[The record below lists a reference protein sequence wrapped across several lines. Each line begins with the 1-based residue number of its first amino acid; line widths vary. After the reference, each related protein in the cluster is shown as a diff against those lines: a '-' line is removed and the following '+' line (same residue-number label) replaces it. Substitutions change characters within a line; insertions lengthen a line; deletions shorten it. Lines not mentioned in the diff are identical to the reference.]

1 MKIVNIEKQKAVV
14 IGYFK
19 IIEKCINIDKS
30 YHFTKNEFYNMIID
44 SIFEK
49 NTKNM
54 CDLHPV
60 LTILLDKL
68 TDQEVNKAVYICQQ
82 IVQDVDYANNL
93 FALSQKYRNL
103 V

>member
-1 MKIVNIEKQKAVV
+1 
-14 IGYFK
+14 
-19 IIEKCINIDKS
+19 
-30 YHFTKNEFYNMIID
+30 MIID

-93 FALSQKYRNL
+93 YALSQKYRNL